1 MTLTIADD
9 VAVSLKPAQTTG
21 NPNLEGLTN
30 AHGDRTD
37 ATLCHD
43 RTCSAAE

>member
-1 MTLTIADD
+1 LTIADE
-9 VAVSLKPAQTTG
+9 VTVSLKPGRTTG

-30 AHGDRTD
+30 GHGDRTD
-37 ATLCHD
+37 ATLRHD